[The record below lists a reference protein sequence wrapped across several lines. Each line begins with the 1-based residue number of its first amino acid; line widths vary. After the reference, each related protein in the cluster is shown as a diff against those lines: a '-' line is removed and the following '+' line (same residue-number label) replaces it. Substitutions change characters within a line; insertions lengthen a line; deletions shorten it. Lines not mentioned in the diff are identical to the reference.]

1 MKSIIYLFFFLILT
15 GCTQAPHS
23 PGEGVWIATPPAGNE
38 FVHINKTGNTV
49 IPNGR
54 YIAPV
59 GKSIITAPHP
69 YGLCLSPDG
78 NVAVTAN
85 SGTNPLSITI
95 VRNIL
100 SDTPEV
106 QQVPPGP
113 STDKGV
119 LASVFMGLAI
129 SPDNQTV
136 YVAGGQENKIFL
148 FDVASGEKTGEI
160 DCSSVSGQADY
171 SHGYIG
177 DLQLSEDGK
186 TLYAVDQIGF
196 RMIIVNIDKKVLT
209 HSVPVGRY
217 PFGICLSP
225 DEKKVYVANVGMF
238 EYGLI
243 KDGEGEKVKP
253 IDYPPLCFWEQGN
266 GRGHTA

>member
-1 MKSIIYLFFFLILT
+1 MIKH
-15 GCTQAPHS
+15 G
-23 PGEGVWIATPPAGNE
+23 
-38 FVHINKTGNTV
+38 KTV

-54 YIAPV
+54 FITPA
-59 GKSIITAPHP
+59 GKSILTAPHP
-69 YGLCLSPDG
+69 YGLTLSPDG
-78 NVAVTAN
+78 NTAVTAN

-100 SDTPEV
+100 SDNPEV

-148 FDVASGEKTGEI
+148 FDVNTGDKKGEI
-160 DCSSVSGQADY
+160 DCSFVSDNLDY

-177 DLQLSEDGK
+177 DLKLTKDGK
-186 TLYAVDQIGF
+186 TIYAVDQIGF
-196 RMIIVNIDKKVLT
+196 RMVVVDTETKKLKT
-209 HSVPVGRY
+209 FCSGWKISFWYLSVSG
-217 PFGICLSP
+217 
-225 DEKKVYVANVGMF
+225 
-238 EYGLI
+238 
-243 KDGEGEKVKP
+243 
-253 IDYPPLCFWEQGN
+253 
-266 GRGHTA
+266 